1 MTLKGDGTLLVEHMA
16 GVSYACCAAFLRIY
30 HYIYISQIIETM
42 SVVVLFCIY
51 TSDVCFCHYSILYW
65 RHSVAVLC
73 SVLSQFFVIWRSD
86 LTK

>member
-1 MTLKGDGTLLVEHMA
+1 MTLKGDGTLLVENMT
-16 GVSYACCAAFLRIY
+16 GVSCARSAAFFISV
-30 HYIYISQIIETM
+30 YIYISQIIETM

-51 TSDVCFCHYSILYW
+51 TSDVRFCHYRILYW

-86 LTK
+86 ITK